1 MEFLKTLF
9 DLILI
14 STMLWVAWQALTTR
28 ALFKSIVLF
37 IAFGLLVS
45 LAWVRLNAPDIALA
59 EAAIGSGLT
68 GALLLSALG
77 RMRGME
83 RGWAEG
89 ATMGESSKKSTI
101 WLQKTVVSSPPSTIL
116 RGLERLALCILI
128 LVLALILFGAVL
140 SLPETTP
147 GLTDQAMKVLPQSGV
162 KNPVTA
168 VLLNI
173 RGYDTLLEIAVL
185 LLAAVGVWAFSR
197 RISSHFLNP
206 HSDILLAFVRFIL
219 PIMVVVS
226 GYLVWIGA
234 DYPGGAFQAGAVLGS
249 AGVLWLLS
257 EIRRSDKSWIWLQ
270 RIGVSLGLAV
280 FLLVAVIMMI
290 IGLNFL
296 EYPPEFA
303 KLLILI
309 IEVAATIS
317 IGIILASLFLGAHPG
332 SEGDPLPLEESY
344 IDTGDKETE

>member
-1 MEFLKTLF
+1 MELLITLF

-14 STMLWVAWQALTTR
+14 TTMLWVAWQALSTK

-37 IAFGLLVS
+37 IVFGLLVS

-77 RMRGME
+77 RMRGLE
-83 RGWAEG
+83 RTWEKQ
-89 ATMGESSKKSTI
+89 ESSNLTDKKTSI
-101 WLQKTVVSSPPSTIL
+101 WLQKSVISSPPSTIL
-116 RGLERLALCILI
+116 NGIERLALRILI
-128 LVLALILFGAVL
+128 VVLAIVLFGAVL
-140 SLPETTP
+140 SLPITSP
-147 GLTDQAMKVLPQSGV
+147 GLTSLAMEALPESGV

-168 VLLNI
+168 VLLNL

-197 RISSHFLNP
+197 QTTGHYYNP
-206 HSDILLAFVRFIL
+206 HSDVLLAFVRFIL
-219 PIMVVVS
+219 PIMIIVS

-234 DYPGGAFQAGAVLGS
+234 DEPGGAFQAGAILGS

-257 EIRRSDKSWIWLQ
+257 EIRRSDQSWIWLQ
-270 RIGVSLGLAV
+270 KIGVSLGLAI
-280 FLLVAVIMMI
+280 FLIVAAIMMV

-296 EYPPEFA
+296 EYPPELA
-303 KLLILI
+303 KPLILI
-309 IEVAATIS
+309 IEVGATLS
-317 IGIILASLFLGAHPG
+317 IGIILASLFMGAHPG
-332 SEGDPLPLEESY
+332 SEGDPLPSGESY
-344 IDTGDKETE
+344 TEAGNEEIG